1 MKVLLL
7 ALGLLASWGSAS
19 LGDVSYV
26 EEVTSIAKGQKGSQ
40 KKTVNRVYIKGRNQ
54 KVRSTIEADKK
65 TAQVLEKQGQS
76 LESSTIL
83 RLGEGSVY
91 KIDHVS
97 RTFVEDELPAAKP
110 VATGKDVRG
119 DAGGPEIQFRVK
131 EMSDTTRIEG
141 ILCQRVAADM
151 RSHYYDPTTKKL
163 KKTNRYLYQAWVAR
177 DFPGYKEIRGFQA
190 QQARQTS
197 YPSLISGSLEQL
209 RGRVEDFEALGDK
222 IEVLEGFPMQSVL
235 KVYVRRAGKEEK
247 QIFQLTRTVNSLSR
261 AFLHPSEFYTAKGF
275 QKVKN

>member
-7 ALGLLASWGSAS
+7 ALGLLSSWGGTS
-19 LGDVSYV
+19 LADVSYV

-40 KKTVNRVYIKGRNQ
+40 KTVNRVYIKGRNQ
-54 KVRSTIEADKK
+54 KVRSSIEADKK
-65 TAQVLEKQGQS
+65 MAQVLEKQGQA

-83 RLGEGSVY
+83 RLGEANVY

-97 RTFVEDELPAAKP
+97 QTFVEDKLPAAKA
-110 VATGKDVRG
+110 VATGKDVHG
-119 DAGGPEIQFRVK
+119 DTGGPEIQFRVK
-131 EMSDTTRIEG
+131 EMSDTTRIEC

-151 RSHYYDPTTKKL
+151 RSHYYDSNTKKL

-177 DFPGYKEIRGFQA
+177 DFPGYEEIRGFQA

-197 YPSLISGSLEQL
+197 YPSLIAGGLEQL
-209 RGRVEDFEALGDK
+209 RGRVEDFEYLAEK

-235 KVYVRRAGKEEK
+235 KVYVGRAGKEEK
-247 QIFQLTRTVNSLSR
+247 QIFQLTRTINSLSR
-261 AFLHPSEFYTAKGF
+261 APLSPAEFYTAKGF
-275 QKVKN
+275 QKVKK

>member
-7 ALGLLASWGSAS
+7 ALGLLSSWGGTS
-19 LGDVSYV
+19 LADVSYV

-40 KKTVNRVYIKGRNQ
+40 KTVNRVYIKGRNQ
-54 KVRSTIEADKK
+54 KVRSSIEADKK
-65 TAQVLEKQGQS
+65 MAQVLEKQGQA

-83 RLGEGSVY
+83 RLGEANVY

-97 RTFVEDELPAAKP
+97 QTFVEDKLPAAKA
-110 VATGKDVRG
+110 VATGKGVNE

-131 EMSDTTRIEG
+131 EMSDTKHIEG

-151 RSHYYDPTTKKL
+151 VARYYDPATKKL

-177 DFPGYKEIRGFQA
+177 DFPGYEEIRGFQA

-209 RGRVEDFEALGDK
+209 RGRVEDFEDLGEK

-235 KVYVRRAGKEEK
+235 KVYVGRAGKEEK
-247 QIFQLTRTVNSLSR
+247 QIFQLTRTINSLSR
-261 AFLHPSEFYTAKGF
+261 APLSPAEFHTAKGF
-275 QKVKN
+275 QKIKN

>member
-7 ALGLLASWGSAS
+7 ALGLLASWGSAN
-19 LGDVSYV
+19 LADVSYV
-26 EEVTSIAKGQKGSQ
+26 EEVTSITKGQKGSQ
-40 KKTVNRVYIKGRNQ
+40 KTVNRVYIKGRNQ
-54 KVRSTIEADKK
+54 KVRSSIEADKK
-65 TAQVLEKQGQS
+65 MAQVLEKQGQA

-83 RLGEGSVY
+83 RLGEANVY

-97 RTFVEDELPAAKP
+97 RTFVENKLPAAKP
-110 VATGKDVRG
+110 VATGKDVRK
-119 DAGGPEIQFRVK
+119 DTGGPEIQFRVK
-131 EMSDTTRIEG
+131 EMSDTKRIEG
-141 ILCQRVAADM
+141 ILCQHVAADM
-151 RSHYYDPTTKKL
+151 VAQYYDPATKKL

-197 YPSLISGSLEQL
+197 YPSLIAGGLEQL
-209 RGRVEDFEALGDK
+209 RGTVEDFEALAEE

-235 KVYVRRAGKEEK
+235 KVYVRRAGKEGK
-247 QIFQLTRTVNSLSR
+247 QIFQLTRTINSLSR
-261 AFLHPSEFYTAKGF
+261 APLSPAEFYTAKGF